1 MSVVIVYD
9 SVCLCVCAL
18 CLVLCMKERMFIYN
32 YLVSSLQ
39 KRLGEVSDQA
49 GQINKEEELFKW
61 TPTTYPQIDTIH
73 SQLEPYQRLF
83 STVFKWQKAEK
94 KFMDGAFLDL
104 NAEETQSE
112 VES

>member
-1 MSVVIVYD
+1 MWCAVYER
-9 SVCLCVCAL
+9 VKLCSCPIIIFL
-18 CLVLCMKERMFIYN
+18 
-32 YLVSSLQ
+32 SSLQ
-39 KRLGEVSDQA
+39 KRLGEISDQS

-94 KFMDGAFLDL
+94 KFMDGSFLDL
-104 NAEETQSE
+104 NAEETQAE
-112 VES
+112 VDTSVLQI